1 MMGRKGGVTM
11 RRGGIMM
18 GRKTVFVAFL
28 AIFMCLSGV
37 EAAEDNY
44 PTRTV
49 EIIVQSAAGGG
60 TDLGARMLAEKAKQ
74 VLGQEFTVTNK
85 SGGGR
90 VVLTLISKS
99 KDDPYLLG
107 AMTDS
112 TVSIAPHVEKINY
125 EPFDYTFIAQFGT
138 LDFGV
143 FVRPDS
149 PFKTFR
155 ELLDWAKANPGKLT
169 MGITEVNSGN
179 HLALLAVCKK
189 ENIKMNFIPFMGANP
204 TTLALLGG
212 HVMAA
217 SSASSGFARQVKAK
231 QVRLLCMMSDE
242 RMEAFPDVPT
252 LVELGFS
259 GYVFQSWYLMVG
271 PKNMDK
277 AVAKKLAD
285 TFRKAMESPEFKK
298 LSNDIVTYTP
308 KPLFLDDLKKA
319 LQKRHEF
326 NRDLVKSVG
335 IKVLDESPPAK

>member
-1 MMGRKGGVTM
+1 
-11 RRGGIMM
+11 M
-18 GRKTVFVAFL
+18 GRKTVSATFLMIFVCVSVV
-28 AIFMCLSGV
+28 M
-37 EAAEDNY
+37 AAEDNY
-44 PTRTV
+44 PARPV
-49 EIIVQSAAGGG
+49 EIVVQSAAGGG
-60 TDLGARMLAEKAKQ
+60 TDLQTRLMAEKAKQ
-74 VLGQEFTVTNK
+74 MLGQEFMVTNK

-90 VVLTLISKS
+90 VVLTLIAKS

-107 AMTDS
+107 AMTDGAV
-112 TVSIAPHVEKINY
+112 TLAPHVEKINY

-149 PFKTFR
+149 PFKTFK
-155 ELLDWAKANPGKLT
+155 ELLDYAKANPGKLT

-179 HLALLAVCKK
+179 HLALLAVCQR
-189 ENIKMNFIPFMGANP
+189 ENIKMSFVPFMGANP

-242 RMEAFPDVPT
+242 RAEEFPDAPT
-252 LVELGFS
+252 LVELGYPGF
-259 GYVFQSWYLMVG
+259 VFQSWYLMVG

-277 AVAKKLAD
+277 AAAKKLAD
-285 TFRKAMESPEFKK
+285 TYRKAMESPEFKK
-298 LSNDIVTYTP
+298 LASDLVTYTS

-319 LQKRHEF
+319 LRERYEF
-326 NRDLVKSVG
+326 NRELVKSLG
-335 IKVLDESPPAK
+335 IKVIDQPPTK

>member
-1 MMGRKGGVTM
+1 MGRKIALAMFLMVLM
-11 RRGGIMM
+11 C
-18 GRKTVFVAFL
+18 VSFV
-28 AIFMCLSGV
+28 M
-37 EAAEDNY
+37 AAEDNY
-44 PTRTV
+44 PTRMV
-49 EIIVQSAAGGG
+49 EVIVQSAAGGG
-60 TDLGARMLAEKAKQ
+60 TDLQARILAEKAKQ
-74 VLGQEFTVTNK
+74 MLGQEFMVTNK

-90 VVLTLISKS
+90 VVLTLIAKS

-107 AMTDS
+107 AMTDGAV
-112 TVSIAPHVEKINY
+112 TLAPHVEKINY

-155 ELLDWAKANPGKLT
+155 ELLDYAKANPGKLT

-189 ENIKMNFIPFMGANP
+189 ENIKMNFVPFMGANP

-242 RMEAFPDVPT
+242 RAEEFADAPT
-252 LVELGFS
+252 LVELGYPGF
-259 GYVFQSWYLMVG
+259 VFQSWYLMVG

-277 AVAKKLAD
+277 AAAKKLAD
-285 TFRKAMESPEFKK
+285 TYRKAMESPEFKK
-298 LSNDIVTYTP
+298 LANDLVTYTS

-319 LQKRHEF
+319 LQQRYDF
-326 NRDLVKSVG
+326 NRELVKSLG
-335 IKVLDESPPAK
+335 IKVIDQPPPTK

>member
-1 MMGRKGGVTM
+1 MGRKIVLAALLIIFVCVSVVT
-11 RRGGIMM
+11 
-18 GRKTVFVAFL
+18 
-28 AIFMCLSGV
+28 
-37 EAAEDNY
+37 AAEDNY
-44 PTRTV
+44 PSRTV
-49 EIIVQSAAGGG
+49 EIMVQSAAGGG
-60 TDLGARMLAEKAKQ
+60 TDLQTRILAEKAKQ
-74 VLGQEFTVTNK
+74 MLGQEFMVTNK

-90 VVLTLISKS
+90 VVVTLIAKS

-112 TVSIAPHVEKINY
+112 TISLAPHLEKINY

-149 PFKTFR
+149 PFKTFK
-155 ELLDWAKANPGKLT
+155 ELLDYAKANPGKLT

-189 ENIKMNFIPFMGANP
+189 ENIKMSFVPFMGANP

-242 RMEAFPDVPT
+242 RVEEFPDVPT
-252 LVELGFS
+252 LVELGYPGF
-259 GYVFQSWYLMVG
+259 VFQSWYLMVG
-271 PKNMDK
+271 PKNMDR
-277 AVAKKLAD
+277 AAAKKLAE
-285 TFRKAMESPEFKK
+285 TYRKGMESPEFKK
-298 LSNDIVTYTP
+298 LASDLVTYTS

-319 LQKRHEF
+319 LQERHEF
-326 NRDLVKSVG
+326 NRELVKSLG
-335 IKVLDESPPAK
+335 IKVVDQPPPTK

>member
-1 MMGRKGGVTM
+1 MGRKIALAMFLMVLM
-11 RRGGIMM
+11 C
-18 GRKTVFVAFL
+18 VSFV
-28 AIFMCLSGV
+28 M
-37 EAAEDNY
+37 AAEDNY
-44 PTRTV
+44 PTRMV
-49 EIIVQSAAGGG
+49 EVIVQSAAGGG
-60 TDLGARMLAEKAKQ
+60 TDLQARILAEKAKQ
-74 VLGQEFTVTNK
+74 MLGQEFMVTNK

-112 TVSIAPHVEKINY
+112 TIAIAPHVEKINY

-149 PFKTFR
+149 PFKTFK
-155 ELLDWAKANPGKLT
+155 ELLDYAKANPGKLT

-189 ENIKMNFIPFMGANP
+189 ENIKMNFVPFMGANP

-217 SSASSGFARQVKAK
+217 SSASSGFARQVKAN

-242 RMEAFPDVPT
+242 RMAEFPDVPT
-252 LVELGFS
+252 LVELGYPGF
-259 GYVFQSWYLMVG
+259 VFQNWYLIVG

-277 AVAKKLAD
+277 AAAKKLAD
-285 TFRKAMESPEFKK
+285 TYRKAMESTEFKK
-298 LSNDIVTYTP
+298 LANDLVTYTS

-319 LQKRHEF
+319 LQQRYDF
-326 NRDLVKSVG
+326 NRELVKSLG
-335 IKVLDESPPAK
+335 IKVIDQPPPTK

>member
-1 MMGRKGGVTM
+1 MGKKIVLATFLM
-11 RRGGIMM
+11 ILMC
-18 GRKTVFVAFL
+18 VSFV
-28 AIFMCLSGV
+28 I
-37 EAAEDNY
+37 AAEDNY
-44 PTRTV
+44 PSRTV
-49 EIIVQSAAGGG
+49 EVIVQSAAGGG
-60 TDLGARMLAEKAKQ
+60 TDLQARILAEKAKQ
-74 VLGQEFTVTNK
+74 MLGQEFMVTNK

-90 VVLTLISKS
+90 VVLTLIAKS

-112 TVSIAPHVEKINY
+112 TIAIAPHVEKINY

-138 LDFGV
+138 LDFGA

-149 PFKTFR
+149 PFKTFK
-155 ELLDWAKANPGKLT
+155 ELLDYAKANPGKLT

-189 ENIKMNFIPFMGANP
+189 ENIKMNFVPFMGANP
-204 TTLALLGG
+204 TTLALIGG

-242 RMEAFPDVPT
+242 RMAEFPDVPT
-252 LVELGFS
+252 LVELGFP
-259 GYVFQSWYLMVG
+259 GFVFQNWYLIVG

-277 AVAKKLAD
+277 AAAKKLAD

-298 LSNDIVTYTP
+298 LANDLVTYTS

-319 LQKRHEF
+319 LQQRYDF
-326 NRDLVKSVG
+326 NRELVKSLG
-335 IKVLDESPPAK
+335 IKVIDQPPPTK

>member
-1 MMGRKGGVTM
+1 MGRKIALAM
-11 RRGGIMM
+11 FLMI
-18 GRKTVFVAFL
+18 FVCVSVV
-28 AIFMCLSGV
+28 M
-37 EAAEDNY
+37 AAEDNY
-44 PTRTV
+44 PARAV
-49 EIIVQSAAGGG
+49 EIVVQSAAGGG
-60 TDLGARMLAEKAKQ
+60 TDLQTRLMAEKAKQ
-74 VLGQEFTVTNK
+74 MLGQEFMVTNK

-90 VVLTLISKS
+90 VVLTLLAKS

-112 TVSIAPHVEKINY
+112 TIALAPHVEKINY

-149 PFKTFR
+149 PFKTFK
-155 ELLDWAKANPGKLT
+155 ELLDYAKANPGKLT

-189 ENIKMNFIPFMGANP
+189 ENIKMNFVPFMGANP

-217 SSASSGFARQVKAK
+217 SSASSGFARQVKAN

-242 RMEAFPDVPT
+242 RVAEFPDAPT
-252 LVELGFS
+252 LVELGFP
-259 GYVFQSWYLMVG
+259 GFVFQSWYLMVG

-277 AVAKKLAD
+277 AAAKKLAD
-285 TFRKAMESPEFKK
+285 TYRKAMESPEFKK
-298 LSNDIVTYTP
+298 LANDLVTYSL

-319 LQKRHEF
+319 LQQRHDF
-326 NRDLVKSVG
+326 NRELVKSLG
-335 IKVLDESPPAK
+335 IKVIDQPPPAK

>member
-1 MMGRKGGVTM
+1 MGKKIVLATFLM
-11 RRGGIMM
+11 I
-18 GRKTVFVAFL
+18 FVCVSVV
-28 AIFMCLSGV
+28 M
-37 EAAEDNY
+37 AAEENY

-49 EIIVQSAAGGG
+49 EIMVQSAAGGG
-60 TDLGARMLAEKAKQ
+60 TDLQTRILAEKAKQ
-74 VLGQEFTVTNK
+74 MLGQDFMVTNK

-90 VVLTLISKS
+90 VVVTLIAKS

-112 TVSIAPHVEKINY
+112 TISLAPHLEKINY
-125 EPFDYTFIAQFGT
+125 DPFELTFFAQFGT

-149 PFKTFR
+149 PFKTFK
-155 ELLDWAKANPGKLT
+155 ELLDYAKGNPGKLT

-179 HLALLAVCKK
+179 HLALLAVCNK
-189 ENIKMNFIPFMGANP
+189 ENIKMNFVPFMGANP

-242 RMEAFPDVPT
+242 RVAEFPDVPT
-252 LVELGFS
+252 LVELGYPGF
-259 GYVFQSWYLMVG
+259 VFQSWYLMVG
-271 PKNMDK
+271 PKNMDR
-277 AVAKKLAD
+277 AAAKKLAE
-285 TFRKAMESPEFKK
+285 TYRKGMESPEFKK
-298 LSNDIVTYTP
+298 LASDLVTYTS

-319 LQKRHEF
+319 LQERHEF
-326 NRDLVKSVG
+326 NRELVKSLG
-335 IKVLDESPPAK
+335 IKVVDQPPPTK

>member
-1 MMGRKGGVTM
+1 MGRKGGTT
-11 RRGGIMM
+11 M
-18 GRKTVFVAFL
+18 GRKIVLATFLMIFTCVSVA
-28 AIFMCLSGV
+28 V
-37 EAAEDNY
+37 AAEDNY
-44 PTRTV
+44 PSRAV
-49 EIIVQSAAGGG
+49 EVIVQSAAGGG
-60 TDLGARMLAEKAKQ
+60 TDLQARILAEKAKQ
-74 VLGQEFTVTNK
+74 MLGQEFMVTNK

-90 VVLTLISKS
+90 VVLTLLAKS

-112 TVSIAPHVEKINY
+112 TIAIAPHVEKINY

-143 FVRPDS
+143 YVRPDS

-155 ELLDWAKANPGKLT
+155 ELLDYAKANPGKLT

-179 HLALLAVCKK
+179 HLALLAVCQK
-189 ENIKMNFIPFMGANP
+189 ENIKMNFVPFMGANP

-242 RMEAFPDVPT
+242 RVAAFPDVPT
-252 LVELGFS
+252 LVELGYPGF
-259 GYVFQSWYLMVG
+259 VFQSWYLMVG
-271 PKNMDK
+271 PKNMDR
-277 AVAKKLAD
+277 AAAEKLAD
-285 TFRKAMESPEFKK
+285 TYRKSMESPEFKK
-298 LSNDIVTYTP
+298 LANDLVTYTS

-319 LQKRHEF
+319 LQQRHEF
-326 NRDLVKSVG
+326 NRELVKSLG
-335 IKVLDESPPAK
+335 IKVIDQPPPTK

>member
-1 MMGRKGGVTM
+1 MGRKIVLA
-11 RRGGIMM
+11 
-18 GRKTVFVAFL
+18 VFLVV
-28 AIFMCLSGV
+28 FMCVSGV
-37 EAAEDNY
+37 QAAENAY
-44 PTRTV
+44 PTRGV

-60 TDLGARMLAEKAKQ
+60 TDLGARLLAEKAKQ
-74 VLGQEFTVTNK
+74 MLGQEFTVTNK

-90 VVLTLISKS
+90 VVLTLLSKS

-107 AMTDS
+107 AMTDGAV
-112 TVSIAPHVEKINY
+112 TLAPFIEKINY

-138 LDFGV
+138 LDYGV

-179 HLALLAVCKK
+179 HVALLALCKK
-189 ENIKMNFIPFMGANP
+189 ENIKMSFIPFMGANP

-242 RMEAFPDVPT
+242 RMGAFPDVPT
-252 LVELGFS
+252 LVELGYPGF
-259 GYVFQSWYLMVG
+259 VFQNWYLMVG

-298 LSNDIVTYTP
+298 LSNDIVAYTS

-319 LQKRHEF
+319 LQKQHDY
-326 NRDLVKSVG
+326 NRELVKSVG
-335 IKVLDESPPAK
+335 IKPIDETPAK

>member
-1 MMGRKGGVTM
+1 MGRKIVLAALLIIFVCVSVVT
-11 RRGGIMM
+11 
-18 GRKTVFVAFL
+18 
-28 AIFMCLSGV
+28 
-37 EAAEDNY
+37 AAEDNY
-44 PTRTV
+44 PSRTV
-49 EIIVQSAAGGG
+49 EIMVQSAAGGG
-60 TDLGARMLAEKAKQ
+60 TDLQTRILAEKAKQ
-74 VLGQEFTVTNK
+74 MLGQEFMVTNK

-90 VVLTLISKS
+90 VVVTLIAKS

-112 TVSIAPHVEKINY
+112 TISLAPHLEKINY
-125 EPFDYTFIAQFGT
+125 DPFALTFFAQFGT

-149 PFKTFR
+149 PFKTFK
-155 ELLDWAKANPGKLT
+155 ELLDYAKANPGKLT

-189 ENIKMNFIPFMGANP
+189 ENIKMSFVPFMGANP

-242 RMEAFPDVPT
+242 RVEEFPDVPT
-252 LVELGFS
+252 LVELGYPGF
-259 GYVFQSWYLMVG
+259 VFQSWYLMVG
-271 PKNMDK
+271 PKNMDR
-277 AVAKKLAD
+277 AAAKKLAE
-285 TFRKAMESPEFKK
+285 TYRKGMESPEFKK
-298 LSNDIVTYTP
+298 LASDLVTYTS

-319 LQKRHEF
+319 LQERHEF
-326 NRDLVKSVG
+326 NRELVKSLG
-335 IKVLDESPPAK
+335 IKVVDQPPPTK

>member
-1 MMGRKGGVTM
+1 MGRKIVLATFLM
-11 RRGGIMM
+11 I
-18 GRKTVFVAFL
+18 FVCVSVV
-28 AIFMCLSGV
+28 M
-37 EAAEDNY
+37 AAEDNY
-44 PTRTV
+44 PARTV
-49 EIIVQSAAGGG
+49 EVIVQSAAGGG
-60 TDLGARMLAEKAKQ
+60 TDLQARILAEKAKQ
-74 VLGQEFTVTNK
+74 MFGQEFMVTNK

-90 VVLTLISKS
+90 VVLTLIAKS

-112 TVSIAPHVEKINY
+112 TIAIAPHIEKINY

-149 PFKTFR
+149 PFKTFG
-155 ELLDWAKANPGKLT
+155 ELLDYAKANPGKLT

-189 ENIKMNFIPFMGANP
+189 ENIKMNFVPFMGANP

-242 RMEAFPDVPT
+242 RVAAFPDVPT
-252 LVELGFS
+252 LVELGYPGF
-259 GYVFQSWYLMVG
+259 VFQSWYLMVG

-277 AVAKKLAD
+277 AAAKKLAD

-298 LSNDIVTYTP
+298 LANDIVTYSP

-319 LQKRHEF
+319 LQQRHDF
-326 NRDLVKSVG
+326 NRELVKSLG
-335 IKVLDESPPAK
+335 IKVIDEPPPAK

>member
-1 MMGRKGGVTM
+1 MGRKIALAMFLMVLM
-11 RRGGIMM
+11 C
-18 GRKTVFVAFL
+18 VSFV
-28 AIFMCLSGV
+28 M
-37 EAAEDNY
+37 AAEDNY
-44 PTRTV
+44 PTRMV
-49 EIIVQSAAGGG
+49 EVIVQSAAGGG
-60 TDLGARMLAEKAKQ
+60 TDLQARILAEKAKQ
-74 VLGQEFTVTNK
+74 MLGQEFMVTNK

-112 TVSIAPHVEKINY
+112 TIAIAPHVEKINY

-155 ELLDWAKANPGKLT
+155 ELLDYAKANPGKLT

-189 ENIKMNFIPFMGANP
+189 ENIKMNFVPFMGANP

-242 RMEAFPDVPT
+242 RAEEFADAPT
-252 LVELGFS
+252 LVELGYPGF
-259 GYVFQSWYLMVG
+259 VFQSWYLMVG

-277 AVAKKLAD
+277 AAAKKLAD
-285 TFRKAMESPEFKK
+285 TYRKAMESPEFKK
-298 LSNDIVTYTP
+298 LANDLVTYTS

-319 LQKRHEF
+319 LQQRYDF
-326 NRDLVKSVG
+326 NRELVKSLG
-335 IKVLDESPPAK
+335 IKVIDQPPPTK

>member
-1 MMGRKGGVTM
+1 MGRKIALATSLMILICVS
-11 RRGGIMM
+11 
-18 GRKTVFVAFL
+18 FV
-28 AIFMCLSGV
+28 M
-37 EAAEDNY
+37 AAEDNY
-44 PTRTV
+44 PARTV
-49 EIIVQSAAGGG
+49 EVIVQSAAGGG
-60 TDLGARMLAEKAKQ
+60 TDLQARILAEKAKQ
-74 VLGQEFTVTNK
+74 MLGQEFMVTNK

-90 VVLTLISKS
+90 VVLTLIAKS

-112 TVSIAPHVEKINY
+112 TIVLAPHVEKINY

-155 ELLDWAKANPGKLT
+155 ELLDDAKANPGKLT

-189 ENIKMNFIPFMGANP
+189 ENIKMNFVPFMGANP

-242 RMEAFPDVPT
+242 RVAEFPDVPT
-252 LVELGFS
+252 LVDLGYPGF
-259 GYVFQSWYLMVG
+259 VFQSWYLMVG

-277 AVAKKLAD
+277 AAAKKLAD
-285 TFRKAMESPEFKK
+285 TYRKAMESPEFKK
-298 LSNDIVTYTP
+298 LANDLVTYSE

-319 LQKRHEF
+319 LQQRYDF
-326 NRDLVKSVG
+326 NRELVKSLG
-335 IKVLDESPPAK
+335 IKVIDQPPPTK

>member
-1 MMGRKGGVTM
+1 MARKIVSATFLMILMGVSFAM
-11 RRGGIMM
+11 
-18 GRKTVFVAFL
+18 
-28 AIFMCLSGV
+28 
-37 EAAEDNY
+37 AAEDNY
-44 PTRTV
+44 PSRTV
-49 EIIVQSAAGGG
+49 EIMVQSAAGGG
-60 TDLGARMLAEKAKQ
+60 TDLQTRILAEKAKQ
-74 VLGQEFTVTNK
+74 MLGQEFMVTNK

-90 VVLTLISKS
+90 VVVTLIAKS

-112 TVSIAPHVEKINY
+112 TISLAPHLEKINY
-125 EPFDYTFIAQFGT
+125 DPFALTFFAQFGT

-149 PFKTFR
+149 PFKTFK
-155 ELLDWAKANPGKLT
+155 ELLDYAKANPGKLT

-189 ENIKMNFIPFMGANP
+189 ENIKMSFVPFMGANP

-242 RMEAFPDVPT
+242 RVEEFPDVPT
-252 LVELGFS
+252 LVELGYPGF
-259 GYVFQSWYLMVG
+259 VFQSWYLMVG
-271 PKNMDK
+271 PKNMDR
-277 AVAKKLAD
+277 AAAKKLAE
-285 TFRKAMESPEFKK
+285 TYRKGMESPEFKK
-298 LSNDIVTYTP
+298 LASDLVTYTS

-319 LQKRHEF
+319 LQERHEF
-326 NRDLVKSVG
+326 NRELVKSLG
-335 IKVLDESPPAK
+335 IKVVDQPPPTK

>member
-1 MMGRKGGVTM
+1 MGRKIVLAT
-11 RRGGIMM
+11 
-18 GRKTVFVAFL
+18 FL
-28 AIFMCLSGV
+28 MIFMCVSFV
-37 EAAEDNY
+37 MAAEDNY
-44 PTRTV
+44 PSRTV
-49 EIIVQSAAGGG
+49 EVIVQSAAGGG
-60 TDLGARMLAEKAKQ
+60 TDLQARILAEKAKQ
-74 VLGQEFTVTNK
+74 MLGQEFMVTNK

-90 VVLTLISKS
+90 VVLTLIAKS

-112 TVSIAPHVEKINY
+112 TISIAPHVEKINY

-149 PFKTFR
+149 PFKTFK
-155 ELLDWAKANPGKLT
+155 ELLDYAKANPGKLT

-189 ENIKMNFIPFMGANP
+189 ENIKMSFVPFMGANP

-242 RMEAFPDVPT
+242 RAEEFPDVPT
-252 LVELGFS
+252 LVELGYPGF
-259 GYVFQSWYLMVG
+259 VFQSWYLMVG

-277 AVAKKLAD
+277 AAAKKLAD
-285 TFRKAMESPEFKK
+285 TYRKAMESPEFKK
-298 LSNDIVTYTP
+298 LANDLVTYTS

-319 LQKRHEF
+319 LQQRHDF
-326 NRDLVKSVG
+326 NRGLVKSLG
-335 IKVLDESPPAK
+335 IKVIDQPPPAK

>member
-1 MMGRKGGVTM
+1 
-11 RRGGIMM
+11 M
-18 GRKTVFVAFL
+18 GRKTVLTVFL

-37 EAAEDNY
+37 EAAENNY
-44 PTRTV
+44 PTKGV

-60 TDLGARMLAEKAKQ
+60 TDLGARLLAEKAKQ

-90 VVLTLISKS
+90 VVLTLLSKS

-107 AMTDS
+107 AMTDGAV
-112 TVSIAPHVEKINY
+112 TLAPFVEKINY
-125 EPFDYTFIAQFGT
+125 EPFDFTFIAQFGT
-138 LDFGV
+138 LDYGV

-179 HLALLAVCKK
+179 HVALLAVCKK

-217 SSASSGFARQVKAK
+217 SSASSGFARQVRAK

-252 LVELGFS
+252 LVELGFP
-259 GYVFQSWYLMVG
+259 GYVFQNWYLMVG

-298 LSNDIVTYTP
+298 LSNDIVAYTP
-308 KPLFLDDLKKA
+308 KPLFLDDLKRA
-319 LQKRHEF
+319 LQKQHDF
-326 NRDLVKSVG
+326 NRELVKSVG
-335 IKVLDESPPAK
+335 IKPIDEAPPAK

>member
-1 MMGRKGGVTM
+1 MGRKIVLAALLIIFVCVSVVT
-11 RRGGIMM
+11 
-18 GRKTVFVAFL
+18 
-28 AIFMCLSGV
+28 
-37 EAAEDNY
+37 AAEDNY
-44 PTRTV
+44 PSRTV
-49 EIIVQSAAGGG
+49 EIMVQSAAGGG
-60 TDLGARMLAEKAKQ
+60 TDLQTRILAEKAKQ
-74 VLGQEFTVTNK
+74 MLGQEFMVTNK

-90 VVLTLISKS
+90 VVVTLIAKS

-112 TVSIAPHVEKINY
+112 TISLAPHLEKINY
-125 EPFDYTFIAQFGT
+125 DPFALTFFAQFGT

-149 PFKTFR
+149 PFQTFK
-155 ELLDWAKANPGKLT
+155 ELLDYAKANPGKLT

-179 HLALLAVCKK
+179 HLALLAVAKK
-189 ENIKMNFIPFMGANP
+189 ENIKMSFVPFMGANP

-242 RMEAFPDVPT
+242 RVAEFSDVPT
-252 LVELGFS
+252 LVELGYPGF
-259 GYVFQSWYLMVG
+259 VFQSWYLMVG

-277 AVAKKLAD
+277 AAAKKLAD
-285 TFRKAMESPEFKK
+285 TYRKGMESAEFKK
-298 LSNDIVTYTP
+298 LANDLVTYTS

-319 LQKRHEF
+319 LQERYEF
-326 NRDLVKSVG
+326 NRELVKSLG
-335 IKVLDESPPAK
+335 IKVVDQPPTK

>member
-1 MMGRKGGVTM
+1 MGRNIVLATFLMIFVCVSVVT
-11 RRGGIMM
+11 
-18 GRKTVFVAFL
+18 
-28 AIFMCLSGV
+28 
-37 EAAEDNY
+37 AAEDNY
-44 PTRTV
+44 PARTV
-49 EIIVQSAAGGG
+49 EVIVQSAAGGG
-60 TDLGARMLAEKAKQ
+60 TDLQARILAEKAKQ
-74 VLGQEFTVTNK
+74 MLGQEFMVTNK

-90 VVLTLISKS
+90 VVLTLIAKS

-112 TVSIAPHVEKINY
+112 TIALAPHVEKINY

-155 ELLDWAKANPGKLT
+155 EMLDYAKVNPGKLT

-189 ENIKMNFIPFMGANP
+189 ENIKMNFVPFMGANP

-217 SSASSGFARQVKAK
+217 SSASSGFARQVKAN

-242 RMEAFPDVPT
+242 RVAVFPDVPT
-252 LVELGFS
+252 LVELGYPGF
-259 GYVFQSWYLMVG
+259 VFQSWYLMVG

-277 AVAKKLAD
+277 AAAKKLAD
-285 TFRKAMESPEFKK
+285 TYRKAMESAEFKK
-298 LSNDIVTYTP
+298 LANDLVTYTS

-319 LQKRHEF
+319 LQQRHDF
-326 NRDLVKSVG
+326 NRELVKSLG
-335 IKVLDESPPAK
+335 IKVIDQPPPTK